1 MPQVHFVQKARKDY
15 PGQGIKKGES
25 YYWWKFRYGGRFASK
40 TQPRPSQLTM
50 SEYLGT
56 AYTLQEQVEDLV
68 IDPKDLESLADD
80 LRSIADELRT
90 LGSEQEDKIGNM
102 PVTVNKSPV
111 LRAVVG

>member
-1 MPQVHFVQKARKDY
+1 
-15 PGQGIKKGES
+15 
-25 YYWWKFRYGGRFASK
+25 
-40 TQPRPSQLTM
+40 
-50 SEYLGT
+50 
-56 AYTLQEQVEDLV
+56 V